1 LRLCPNL
8 RREARSSS
16 SQARQLPANILINKH
31 LQSTGGDRL
40 LALLVHIACPAG
52 SVPALPGLQ
61 LVKLKNIV
69 SQPGTVTAFIHRRS
83 STTKLAKFFPSAT
96 PMRIPVR
103 LTRLGTERSTLC
115 ENTILEFGTPC
126 EVLFTSSLPLEFAD
140 RLRLRNFDGT
150 LDVEARVVALEYN
163 GAQTA
168 VAARFAKEVA
178 NWIVKP

>member
-1 LRLCPNL
+1 M
-8 RREARSSS
+8 
-16 SQARQLPANILINKH
+16 
-31 LQSTGGDRL
+31 L
-40 LALLVHIACPAG
+40 LA
-52 SVPALPGLQ
+52 
-61 LVKLKNIV
+61 KLESIV
-69 SQPGTVTAFIHRRS
+69 SKPSTVTVFAHRQS
-83 STTKLAKFFPSAT
+83 CTSKLAKFFPSAT

-103 LTRLGTERSTLC
+103 LTRLGTERSTVS

-140 RLRLRNFDGT
+140 RLRVRNFDGT

-178 NWIVKP
+178 NWIVKL